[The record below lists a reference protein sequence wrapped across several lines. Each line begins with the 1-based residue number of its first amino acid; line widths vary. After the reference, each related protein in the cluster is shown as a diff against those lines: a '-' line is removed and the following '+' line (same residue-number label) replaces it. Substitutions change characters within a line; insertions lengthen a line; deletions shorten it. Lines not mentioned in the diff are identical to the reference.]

1 MREYAETF
9 CPIDH
14 ASIDVKNIAEYTR
27 FFENVFGMKVWRV
40 KGPAESPD
48 SRRNYQ

>member
-14 ASIDVKNIAEYTR
+14 ASIDVKNIA
-27 FFENVFGMKVWRV
+27 
-40 KGPAESPD
+40 SIPD
-48 SRRNYQ
+48 SLKMCLG